1 MGPDD
6 GQLTIDKIV
15 EAVMALP
22 PIQWAMQKMS
32 EPEPGPGGMDE
43 LTPPASAANAPA
55 PGAVPQPAPGG
66 PPGAGDQ
73 PPGADPAGDDYG
85 DLDDLLGGDETTPP
99 GAPAGP
105 ADEDDDDQPPGSKE
119 KLSMAAN
126 QITPERYAALRKAQD
141 TLVRT
146 VGQQQAQ
153 IQALTRESAD
163 AKRQA
168 RFAQLRADH
177 PAFPLDD
184 EQDIRPALYS
194 LGGNMSDA
202 EFDRHVATIE
212 RFAQKFVQP
221 VRLPEGERVGQ
232 QETLDKDEYAA
243 RRSGLAIQLYQA
255 AAGTDNELDWEQA
268 LAAADKQ
275 LTGKA

>member
-43 LTPPASAANAPA
+43 LTPPASAASAPP
-55 PGAVPQPAPGG
+55 PGAVPQPAPGA
-66 PPGAGDQ
+66 PPGAPGEM
-73 PPGADPAGDDYG
+73 PPGAEPEGDDYG
-85 DLDDLLGGDETTPP
+85 DLDDLLGQGEGEKP

-105 ADEDDDDQPPGSKE
+105 DDDQYPEDEQE

-153 IQALTRESAD
+153 IQSLTRESAD

-177 PAFPLDD
+177 PRFPIDD
-184 EQDIRPALYS
+184 EQDVKPALYS
-194 LGGNMSDA
+194 LGGQMSDA
-202 EFDRHVATIE
+202 EFDRHIAQME
-212 RFAQKFVQP
+212 RYAQRFVET
-221 VRLPEGERVGQ
+221 VRLPEGELAVPQDPNDREQ
-232 QETLDKDEYAA
+232 YSA
-243 RRSGLAIQLYQA
+243 RRSGLAVQLYQA
-255 AAGTDNELDWEQA
+255 AAGTDAELDWEQA
-268 LAAADKQ
+268 LAQADKQ
-275 LTGKA
+275 LGGKA